1 MYKEHK
7 VFKKP
12 DNKNIKIW
20 RYLDFTKFV
29 SLIDRKALFFARADK
44 FSDPF
49 EGSYS
54 KANIQLRPTVYKG
67 MTQVAFYEMQE
78 RIKYVSKNIIKFTC
92 INCWNINEYESAAMW
107 KLYLK
112 SDEGVAI
119 QSTFRRLTESFN
131 SYSEMDIY
139 IGEVQY
145 IDYET
150 EWMPE
155 GNVFYPFLYKRKSFE
170 HEHELRAIIQKLPI
184 NKDDKINLTQET
196 FNIGL
201 NIPVNLDTLIEKIY
215 LSPASA
221 AWFTDA
227 VRSVV
232 DKYALNKEIVQS
244 SLTEGPVY

>member
-12 DNKNIKIW
+12 DNENIKIW

-54 KANIQLRPTVYKG
+54 KANIQLRPIVYQD
-67 MTQVAFYEMQE
+67 MTQDALNKMQE

-119 QSTFRRLTESFN
+119 QSTFKRLTESFN

-155 GNVFYPFLYKRKSFE
+155 GNAFYPFLYKRKSFE
-170 HEHELRAIIQKLPI
+170 YEHELRAIIQKLPI
-184 NKDDKINLTQET
+184 NKDDKIDLTQEK
-196 FNIGL
+196 FEFGL
-201 NIPVNLDTLIEKIY
+201 NIPVNLDALIEKIY
-215 LSPASA
+215 LSPTSA
-221 AWFTDA
+221 AWFAD
-227 VRSVV
+227 VVKFVV
-232 DKYALNKEIVQS
+232 DKYALSKEIVKS
-244 SLTEGPVY
+244 SLTDGPVY